1 VRDNSRQY
9 LAEINKYL
17 FLKDFFE
24 SLGGGQRSQ
33 KALLRMACRS
43 RRRKNQRD
51 GVAGT
56 ARRIAEKEMLKSRN
70 RK

>member
-1 VRDNSRQY
+1 LHH
-9 LAEINKYL
+9 LAGINKYL
-17 FLKDFFE
+17 FLKDFSVAGE
-24 SLGGGQRSQ
+24 VRRSE

-56 ARRIAEKEMLKSRN
+56 ARRIAEKEMLKNRN